1 LSFFIPT
8 ITIIPS
14 ILFYHLLLFF
24 LQVKHAVAVASED
37 PFAVGDAIVV
47 WRRVVD
53 GRDITMGTTHEDSIR
68 AKVGKGGG
76 GGDKSRGERAEEY
89 EKKEKN
95 MNRSK

>member
-1 LSFFIPT
+1 M
-8 ITIIPS
+8 
-14 ILFYHLLLFF
+14 
-24 LQVKHAVAVASED
+24 AVASED

-76 GGDKSRGERAEEY
+76 GGGGDKSRGERAEEY

-95 MNRSK
+95 MNRS